1 MASAIGKGL
10 AIGVV
15 AFLVLAVFGLL
26 LEVSDSGEDVVG
38 APEETSTESL
48 SEPAGEPEPAP
59 EPEAPAE
66 PDSGPV
72 DELDLLS
79 QECSEGDV
87 LSCDAL
93 YWLSPVGS
101 EHEAQGEPYALL
113 LLYWEETAVS
123 EQAIICDE
131 WTTAGAEAGTEAF
144 LDGYNS
150 NNDPGLPDIRPFE
163 VETFFNWACAT
174 TA

>member
-1 MASAIGKGL
+1 MASMIGKGL

-15 AFLVLAVFGLL
+15 AGLVLTVFGLL
-26 LEVSDSGEDVVG
+26 LEVSDLGQDVVE
-38 APEETSTESL
+38 PSEETSTESL

-79 QECSEGDV
+79 QECTEGDI

-101 EHEAQGEPYALL
+101 DHEAQGEPYAALL
-113 LLYWEETAVS
+113 FAWDAFPFS
-123 EQAIICDE
+123 EQEALCETI
-131 WTTAGAEAGTEAF
+131 TTTSPSFWAPEFLEGWRENADSGVTE
-144 LDGYNS
+144 
-150 NNDPGLPDIRPFE
+150 PIV
-163 VETFFNWACAT
+163 VEFFNWACAT